1 MTISGASVV
10 DLLRHL
16 LCSSWSARKKDLTQ
30 KLTCLSAITWPQLTV
45 LNHWLLR
52 NASSLWKHDS
62 PFSSVL
68 HATVLNICDQISVS
82 AEMV

>member
-1 MTISGASVV
+1 MTISGASMV

-16 LCSSWSARKKDLTQ
+16 LCSSWCARKKDLTQ
-30 KLTCLSAITWPQLTV
+30 RLTCSSAIPWPQLAV
-45 LNHWLLR
+45 PNHWLLY

-68 HATVLNICDQISVS
+68 HATVQNICDQISVS